1 MVTGPIQHPV
11 AAFPIDDPAAL
22 RAARR
27 HRVTLLREIHSFEQ
41 ALASPAGD
49 PDWRPRVSLR
59 LSGLR
64 DEFAEHIRLT
74 EGRGGLYAELLDR
87 APRLARAV
95 HVLLREHAAVT
106 AVLSALQRRAE
117 LPEATTDELRSWAGD
132 LLRELSR
139 HRQRGADVVYRA
151 YGTDIG
157 RPI

>member
-1 MVTGPIQHPV
+1 MVTGPIHHPV
-11 AAFPIDDPAAL
+11 AMSPIEEPAVL

-27 HRVTLLREIHSFEQ
+27 HRIRLLREIHSFEQ

-49 PDWRPRVSLR
+49 PEWRPRVTLR

-64 DEFAEHIRLT
+64 GEFAEHMRLT
-74 EGRGGLYAELLDR
+74 EGRDGLYTELLDQ
-87 APRLARAV
+87 APRLARTV
-95 HVLLREHAAVT
+95 HVLLREHAAVA

-117 LPEATTDELRSWAGD
+117 LPEATTEELRSWASD

-139 HRQRGADVVYRA
+139 HRQRGADLIYRA

-157 RPI
+157 RPA

>member
-11 AAFPIDDPAAL
+11 AAFPIGEPAVL

-27 HRVTLLREIHSFEQ
+27 QRVRLLREIHSFEQ

-49 PDWRPRVSLR
+49 PDWRPRVTLR

-64 DEFAEHIRLT
+64 GEFAEHVRLT
-74 EGRGGLYAELLDR
+74 EGRDGLFAELLDR
-87 APRLARAV
+87 APRLSRNV
-95 HVLLREHAAVT
+95 HVLLREHAAVA

-117 LPEATTDELRSWAGD
+117 LPEATAEELRSWAGD

-139 HRQRGADVVYRA
+139 HRQRGADLVYRA

-157 RPI
+157 APA